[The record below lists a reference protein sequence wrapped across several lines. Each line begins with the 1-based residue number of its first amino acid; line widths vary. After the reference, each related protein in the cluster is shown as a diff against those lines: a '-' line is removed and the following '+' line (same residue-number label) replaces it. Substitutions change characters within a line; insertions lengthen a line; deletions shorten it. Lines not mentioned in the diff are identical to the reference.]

1 MKNTLNRFEWWFR
14 SKCSENFLL
23 SGSLFDGLMRRVH
36 LNLFFVWNDRAIHR
50 YMSTPK
56 HGYRLWMSKGTIFS
70 PPLEVYRTSERGFG
84 EERVSNP
91 IRNHGQGWI
100 WNRWKTALC
109 TQSWTEKQQCSKY
122 QFTRTNLSPMMQN
135 LVSTSSSKAWDSPW
149 LPPSRPFP
157 SVLCKAS
164 SAMLWEVAEAHKR
177 LGELR
182 CFFVVL
188 TFFVWLIIV

>member
-36 LNLFFVWNDRAIHR
+36 LNLFFVWNYRAIHR
-50 YMSTPK
+50 YASTPK
-56 HGYRLWMSKGTIFS
+56 TRIPSLDNEGHHLLPF
-70 PPLEVYRTSERGFG
+70 LEVLLYRASERGFG
-84 EERVSNP
+84 EERASNP
-91 IRNHGQGWI
+91 IRIHCSQGWI

-135 LVSTSSSKAWDSPW
+135 SVSTSSSKA
-149 LPPSRPFP
+149 
-157 SVLCKAS
+157 
-164 SAMLWEVAEAHKR
+164 
-177 LGELR
+177 
-182 CFFVVL
+182 
-188 TFFVWLIIV
+188 